1 MDWLN
6 QNLTKMWPFINEV
19 TWKFVS
25 LNESLLLKN
34 FLDFWLSFV
43 LQAASELIKSSLEP
57 VLEQYKSLLLD
68 SLKFSK
74 LTLGTVAP
82 QFTGEMIMQAE

>member
-1 MDWLN
+1 MECRTEGDTFLHVILTLLWLFRC
-6 QNLTKMWPFINEV
+6 TF
-19 TWKFVS
+19 S
-25 LNESLLLKN
+25 
-34 FLDFWLSFV
+34 
-43 LQAASELIKSSLEP
+43 QAASELIRNSLEP

-82 QFTGEMIMQAE
+82 QFTGLFSMQMTLDLAED